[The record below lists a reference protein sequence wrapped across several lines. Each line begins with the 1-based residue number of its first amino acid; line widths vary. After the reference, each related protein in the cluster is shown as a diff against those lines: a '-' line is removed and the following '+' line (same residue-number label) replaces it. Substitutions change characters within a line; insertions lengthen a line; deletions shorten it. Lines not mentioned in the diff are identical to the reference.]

1 MVPNKFKRNVAKH
14 FFQPTSDRWIIDK
27 IVRKSMNIYYSSM
40 DDAERNSFYQDL
52 WGGEAGT
59 SWTDFKRA
67 KYSKGEMGIF
77 LTKIRQPFVKMVIDF
92 LKKNKDYKLILDTGT
107 GPGELIFELF
117 NILGIGYKF
126 IGIDLNNFSIKRN
139 IEKAGE
145 MGFSKNIDFEC
156 MEASKW
162 LESKTYIDNILVLSV
177 ATLKFFP
184 KTQLEM
190 FLTLIKRR
198 CRKAAIAL
206 CEEVFYDYPKSKDSL
221 YIDNL
226 SFAHNYEELFK
237 KIGYKINTIEIRQ
250 NDQNAP
256 YINHLYAIA
265 SY

>member
-1 MVPNKFKRNVAKH
+1 
-14 FFQPTSDRWIIDK
+14 
-27 IVRKSMNIYYSSM
+27 MNIYYSSM

-59 SWTDFKRA
+59 SWTEFKRA

-77 LTKIRQPFVKMVIDF
+77 LTKIRQHFVKMVIDF

-145 MGFSKNIDFEC
+145 MGFSKN
-156 MEASKW
+156 
-162 LESKTYIDNILVLSV
+162 
-177 ATLKFFP
+177 
-184 KTQLEM
+184 
-190 FLTLIKRR
+190 
-198 CRKAAIAL
+198 
-206 CEEVFYDYPKSKDSL
+206 KDSL

-256 YINHLYAIA
+256 YINHLYAI
-265 SY
+265 